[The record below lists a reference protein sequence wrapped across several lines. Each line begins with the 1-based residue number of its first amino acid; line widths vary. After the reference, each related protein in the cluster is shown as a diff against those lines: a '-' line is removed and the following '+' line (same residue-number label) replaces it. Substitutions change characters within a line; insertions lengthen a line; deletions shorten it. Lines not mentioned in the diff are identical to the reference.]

1 MLIKAVHKYWADKDG
16 KSLEG
21 TEKGVELSMGDFHA
35 GTVFNGELY
44 LDSDNEAD
52 LKQALRDGYH
62 PVFTIAEENV
72 SFQQVLNV
80 QSLIRDLASPGVAD
94 GDDLDSFSRKSVLDM
109 LKKALEV

>member
-1 MLIKAVHKYWADKDG
+1 MLIKAVHKYWVDKAG

-21 TEKGVELSMGDFHA
+21 TEKGVELEMGDFHS

-44 LDSDNEAD
+44 LDTDNEMD

-62 PVFTIAEENV
+62 PVFEIAEENV

-80 QSLIRDLASPGVAD
+80 EELVRNLLNSSIAD
-94 GDDLDSFSRKSVLDM
+94 ELDTETRERMARM

>member
-1 MLIKAVHKYWADKDG
+1 MLIKVAHKYWVDKDG

-44 LDSDNEAD
+44 LDSDNEMD

-62 PVFTIAEENV
+62 PVFEIAEENV

-80 QSLIRDLASPGVAD
+80 EELVRNL
-94 GDDLDSFSRKSVLDM
+94 LDSSISDELDMETRERMASM